1 MKIEEKFIGQQ
12 NTNKLFYGTGNNLSK
27 TEVKKLERDAL
38 VDMDRKIDYQGDLMN
53 EIGKD
58 LYSAHGNLTGIVKE
72 VKSQGETIVRIKDNV
87 QDAGTSVKRADKNI
101 SLMQR
106 RSFCQKLLLH
116 IVAVT
121 LFLANA
127 TILIYKL
134 SK

>member
-1 MKIEEKFIGQQ
+1 M
-12 NTNKLFYGTGNNLSK
+12 FYGNGNNISK
-27 TEVKKLERDAL
+27 ADVKKLERDAI
-38 VDMDRKIDYQGDLMN
+38 VDMDKKIDYQGELMN

-101 SLMQR
+101 TLMQR

-116 IVAVT
+116 VVAVT

-127 TILIYKL
+127 AIIIYKI